1 MEMTIQQMMCFMA
14 AVNEKSFSQAA
25 QGLFISQPTFGRQIA
40 SMEEELGFPLFI
52 RTSKGNVLTPGGA
65 ILAKRLPDVLDA
77 YHNAVAA
84 ADAAQREKQSRLTIC
99 LMEAQL
105 LDSELKR
112 LLEAFRLACPDIQ
125 LTITRRSFRGIRMGL
140 RDRSLDIGIT
150 LRPDVENRPGF
161 HCCHL
166 FTVPNELILP
176 ADHPLGGVPNV
187 KLSDFSDD
195 TFINIDPA
203 ESEPVSAL
211 LLKTCQEAGFEP
223 EMMNAPDLH
232 TQVQLV
238 EEGVG
243 ITAFNRF
250 HITYNHPSLTHIPL
264 PDFPPVDFC
273 AVWLT
278 EITNPAVKLFTEFL
292 NTKNHRQVF

>member
-1 MEMTIQQMMCFMA
+1 MTIQQMMCFMA

-40 SMEEELGFPLFI
+40 SMEQELGFPLFT
-52 RTSKGNVLTPGGA
+52 RTSRGNILTPGGA
-65 ILAKRLPDVLDA
+65 ILAKQLPDVLDA
-77 YHNAVAA
+77 FHNAVAA
-84 ADAAQREKQSRLTIC
+84 ADAAQRETQSCLTIC

-112 LLEAFRLACPDIQ
+112 LLEAFRHVCPEIQ
-125 LTITRRSFRGIRMGL
+125 LTITRRSFRGMRMGL

-150 LRPDVENRPGF
+150 LRQDVGNRTGVN
-161 HCCHL
+161 CCHL
-166 FTVPNELILP
+166 FSVPNELILP
-176 ADHPLGGVPNV
+176 VDHPLAGVPNV

-211 LLKTCQEAGFEP
+211 LLKTCREAGFEP
-223 EMMNAPDLH
+223 EIINAPDLS

-243 ITAFNRF
+243 LAAFNRY
-250 HITYNHPSLTHIPL
+250 HITYNHPSLTHISL

-278 EITNPAVKLFTEFL
+278 EITNPAVKRFTEFL
-292 NTKNHRQVF
+292 GTQFHEKA

>member
-1 MEMTIQQMMCFMA
+1 MTIQQMMCFMA

-40 SMEEELGFPLFI
+40 SMEQELGFPLFT
-52 RTSKGNVLTPGGA
+52 RTSKGNILTPGGA
-65 ILAKRLPDVLDA
+65 VLAKQLPDVLEA

-84 ADAAQREKQSRLTIC
+84 AEAAQREPQSRLTIC

-125 LTITRRSFRGIRMGL
+125 LTITRCSFRGIRMGL

-150 LRPDVENRPGF
+150 LRPDVENRTGF
-161 HCCHL
+161 DCRFL
-166 FTVPNELILP
+166 FSVANELILP
-176 ADHPLGGVPNV
+176 ADHPLVDVPNV
-187 KLSDFSDD
+187 ELSDFSDD

-211 LLKTCQEAGFEP
+211 LLKTCREAGFEP
-223 EMMNAPDLH
+223 EIIFAPDLS

-243 ITAFNRF
+243 LTAFNRY
-250 HITYNHPSLTHIPL
+250 HITYNHPSLTHISL

-273 AVWLT
+273 AVWLK
-278 EITNPAVKLFTEFL
+278 EITNPAVKRFMEFL
-292 NTKNHRQVF
+292 SVQYHGKA

>member
-1 MEMTIQQMMCFMA
+1 MMCFME
-14 AVNEKSFSQAA
+14 AVNARSFSQAA

-40 SMEEELGFPLFI
+40 AMEQELGFPLFT
-52 RTSKGNVLTPGGA
+52 RTSKGNILTPGGA
-65 ILAKRLPDVLDA
+65 VLAKALPNVLDA
-77 YHNAVAA
+77 FHNAVAA
-84 ADAAQREKQSRLTIC
+84 ADAAQRDKQSRLTIC

-112 LLEAFRLACPDIQ
+112 FLEAFQLAHPDIQ
-125 LTITRRSFRGIRMGL
+125 ITITRSSFRGMREGL

-150 LRPDVENRPGF
+150 LQPDVENRPGF
-161 HCCHL
+161 DCCHL

-176 ADHPLGGVPNV
+176 IDHPLAGMTNA
-187 KLSDFSDD
+187 KLSDFCDD

-211 LLKTCQEAGFEP
+211 LLKTCRKAGLEP
-223 EMMNAPDLH
+223 AFINAPDLR

-238 EEGVG
+238 EQGVG

-250 HITYNHPSLTHIPL
+250 HITYNHPALTHISL

-273 AVWLT
+273 AVWMT
-278 EITNPAVKLFTEFL
+278 EITNPAVKLFTEFIKAHHQE
-292 NTKNHRQVF
+292 NED